1 MQALRDDP
9 ECAREAYESY
19 ARRSGSRLN
28 AHLTFALRTDP
39 NGSAAREPRP
49 KVAVLREQGVNGQ
62 REMGAALDRAG
73 FAAYDVH
80 MSDLLAGRTTLDGFR
95 GVVAC
100 GGFSYG
106 DVLGAGEG
114 WAKTI
119 LYNDACAGSSPSSSH
134 ARMRSR
140 SVSATAARCWRH

>member
-1 MQALRDDP
+1 
-9 ECAREAYESY
+9 
-19 ARRSGSRLN
+19 
-28 AHLTFALRTDP
+28 
-39 NGSAAREPRP
+39 P

-62 REMGAALDRAG
+62 REMAAALDRAG

-80 MSDLLAGRTTLDGFR
+80 MADLLSGRATLAPFSGA
-95 GVVAC
+95 VAC

-119 LYNDACAGSSPSSSH
+119 LYNDRTRELFAEFF
-134 ARMRSR
+134 ARRDTFALGICNGCQMLSALKSLIPGTDFWPRFLRNRSDQ
-140 SVSATAARCWRH
+140 